1 MAKNFTEKQKEEYQ
15 LAFNMFDTDG
25 SGKIS
30 TTELGQVLAAVGVQ
44 LPEESVQQ
52 IIFQFDKNGDGELN
66 FGEFLD
72 LMASTVSTSE
82 TSEEQQ
88 IKEWRA
94 AFNLVDTDGSG
105 KISTTEL
112 GTLMKNLGVELSQ
125 EQLKLVISQYDTS
138 GSGELDFHDFC
149 SLLKSAK

>member
-1 MAKNFTEKQKEEYQ
+1 MNFNSTEYQ

-30 TTELGQVLAAVGVQ
+30 TSELGQVLAAVGVQ
-44 LPEESVQQ
+44 LPENSVQQ
-52 IIFQFDKNGDGELN
+52 IINQFDKNGDGELN
-66 FGEFLD
+66 FNEFLD
-72 LMASTVSTSE
+72 LMASTANSSDPNE
-82 TSEEQQ
+82 NSEEQQ

-125 EQLKLVISQYDTS
+125 EQLKLVVSQYDTS
-138 GSGELDFHDFC
+138 GTGELDFHDFC
-149 SLLKSAK
+149 QLLKSSK